1 MKYFRH
7 ILICIT
13 CLVSYEASAQ
23 ISRPTEFIPQPFDII
38 EYDVSIDLLSAP
50 LPKLENGLCIIKVA
64 WNESPKGILPIHL
77 RDLTIDSVLVNGI
90 KSGFTRKGEIK
101 DDTMHFAIDIPSS
114 IQKGDTSIVRVHYQ
128 GMMGKEPPRTISWGG
143 VYSTKRIVYAIGT
156 GFFANYVGTTQ
167 HWIPCYDHPSDK
179 ALLKTRILVPKGLMA
194 VSNGALQ
201 SIDTM
206 EKGIRY
212 TWAIDKPL
220 STYLMTFAVD
230 SFQRHVIGEERNAVY
245 AIRQDS
251 LATAISFS
259 QLPRMIKTLERSF
272 GPYPFETVGYVL
284 TPTGSMEHQTMI
296 SIDEAIVRK
305 KDSANSTILH
315 ELAHQWFGD
324 KVTPRDY
331 GYHWLSESFAT
342 YSESLWAEELKGMP
356 GYVQDVQSK
365 ITEYFGTTI
374 SREGVMPL
382 EKYGRSAPSSNYPR
396 TIYVKGAVVLGML
409 RHQLGDS
416 IFFASLQ
423 TYLERHRFGNAIT
436 EDFQKACEDISGR
449 DQQWFFDQ
457 WVKRKGWPRIQ
468 IDTASSLNGGIRS
481 MRLKIM
487 QVQAQDYGIY
497 EQVPLQIGFRLPD
510 NSFVYRTIT
519 FSGPETILNID
530 SLPEFRSMNVN
541 QGNKFRSLVQVAR
554 VTGIESSTDFIA
566 NALYVYP
573 NPGTSQLT
581 IEYPVSIGESIVLTM
596 QDLKGLT
603 IKTWNVQASNHG
615 NAITGQMQIDVS
627 GVPSGTYVLS
637 INNGKQI
644 ISTNCIITQ

>member
-1 MKYFRH
+1 MAC
-7 ILICIT
+7 LITYTTI
-13 CLVSYEASAQ
+13 AQ

-38 EYDVSIDLLSAP
+38 GYDVSIDLLSTP
-50 LPKLENGLCIIKVA
+50 LPKLEHGKCQIQIAWTDTPQGII
-64 WNESPKGILPIHL
+64 PIHL
-77 RDLTIDSVLVNGI
+77 RDLTIDSVLVNGVR
-90 KSGFTRKGEIK
+90 SGFLRKGEIK
-101 DDTMHFAIDIPSS
+101 DDTMHFAIDIPST
-114 IQKGDTSIVRVHYQ
+114 IKKGDTSIVTIFYQ
-128 GMMGKEPPRTISWGG
+128 GMMGKEPPRSISWGG
-143 VYSTKRIVYAIGT
+143 VYSTKRILYAIGT

-179 ALLKTRILVPKGLMA
+179 ALLTTRILVPKGLMA
-194 VSNGALQ
+194 VANGTLK
-201 SIDTM
+201 SIDST

-212 TWAIDKPL
+212 TWSIDKPL

-230 SFQRHVIGEERNAVY
+230 SFQKHVIGEDRNAVY
-245 AIRQDS
+245 AIKQDS

-259 QLPRMIKTLERSF
+259 QLPRMIKTLERSY
-272 GPYPFETVGYVL
+272 GSYPFESVGYVL

-305 KDSANSTILH
+305 KDSSNATILH

-331 GYHWLSESFAT
+331 SYHWLSESFAT
-342 YSESLWAEELKGMP
+342 YSESLWAEELKGTP

-365 ITEYFGTTI
+365 ITEYFGTTV

-436 EDFQKACEDISGR
+436 EDFQKACEDVSGR
-449 DQQWFFDQ
+449 DLQWFFDQ

-510 NSFVYRTIT
+510 NSFMYRTIT

-581 IEYPVSIGESIVLTM
+581 IEYPLSKKETVILSLL
-596 QDLKGLT
+596 DLNGNV
-603 IKTWNVQASNHG
+603 IKTWDIQVPHYS
-615 NAITGQMQIDVS
+615 NAITGQFHIDVS
-627 GVPSGTYVLS
+627 GIVSGSYVVSLNDG
-637 INNGKQI
+637 INIMN
-644 ISTNCIITQ
+644 THCIITQ

>member
-1 MKYFRH
+1 
-7 ILICIT
+7 
-13 CLVSYEASAQ
+13 
-23 ISRPTEFIPQPFDII
+23 
-38 EYDVSIDLLSAP
+38 
-50 LPKLENGLCIIKVA
+50 
-64 WNESPKGILPIHL
+64 
-77 RDLTIDSVLVNGI
+77 
-90 KSGFTRKGEIK
+90 
-101 DDTMHFAIDIPSS
+101 
-114 IQKGDTSIVRVHYQ
+114 
-128 GMMGKEPPRTISWGG
+128 
-143 VYSTKRIVYAIGT
+143 
-156 GFFANYVGTTQ
+156 
-167 HWIPCYDHPSDK
+167 
-179 ALLKTRILVPKGLMA
+179 
-194 VSNGALQ
+194 
-201 SIDTM
+201 
-206 EKGIRY
+206 
-212 TWAIDKPL
+212 
-220 STYLMTFAVD
+220 MTFAVD

-374 SREGVMPL
+374 TREGVMPL

-436 EDFQKACEDISGR
+436 EDFQRACEDISGR
-449 DQQWFFDQ
+449 DLQWFFDQ

-541 QGNKFRSLVQVAR
+541 QGNKFRSLVQVAK

-581 IEYPVSIGESIVLTM
+581 IEYPFSIGESFVLTM
-596 QDLKGLT
+596 QDLKGFT

-627 GVPSGTYVLS
+627 GVPSGTYMLS

-644 ISTNCIITQ
+644 ISANCIITQ

>member
-1 MKYFRH
+1 
-7 ILICIT
+7 
-13 CLVSYEASAQ
+13 
-23 ISRPTEFIPQPFDII
+23 
-38 EYDVSIDLLSAP
+38 
-50 LPKLENGLCIIKVA
+50 
-64 WNESPKGILPIHL
+64 
-77 RDLTIDSVLVNGI
+77 
-90 KSGFTRKGEIK
+90 
-101 DDTMHFAIDIPSS
+101 
-114 IQKGDTSIVRVHYQ
+114 
-128 GMMGKEPPRTISWGG
+128 
-143 VYSTKRIVYAIGT
+143 
-156 GFFANYVGTTQ
+156 
-167 HWIPCYDHPSDK
+167 
-179 ALLKTRILVPKGLMA
+179 
-194 VSNGALQ
+194 
-201 SIDTM
+201 
-206 EKGIRY
+206 
-212 TWAIDKPL
+212 
-220 STYLMTFAVD
+220 
-230 SFQRHVIGEERNAVY
+230 
-245 AIRQDS
+245 
-251 LATAISFS
+251 
-259 QLPRMIKTLERSF
+259 
-272 GPYPFETVGYVL
+272 
-284 TPTGSMEHQTMI
+284 
-296 SIDEAIVRK
+296 
-305 KDSANSTILH
+305 
-315 ELAHQWFGD
+315 
-324 KVTPRDY
+324 
-331 GYHWLSESFAT
+331 
-342 YSESLWAEELKGMP
+342 
-356 GYVQDVQSK
+356 
-365 ITEYFGTTI
+365 
-374 SREGVMPL
+374 
-382 EKYGRSAPSSNYPR
+382 
-396 TIYVKGAVVLGML
+396 VKGAVVLGML

-449 DQQWFFDQ
+449 DLQWFFDQ

-468 IDTASSLNGGIRS
+468 IDTASSLNGGNRS

-581 IEYPVSIGESIVLTM
+581 IEYPFSIGESIVLTI

-615 NAITGQMQIDVS
+615 NVITGQMQIDVS